1 MQNHSSFFIGGTMC
15 EKSFK
20 ERVKEAAIA
29 NASLYEI
36 NLIGYE
42 YLVCSSAFAN
52 GYHIIKADKGN
63 YLHLLGVHTTLSAE
77 QFFERCKSGTLTE
90 NDFDFIKP
98 NQDEKSV
105 KGSVRKKIQVLPQMV
120 RMFECQLL
128 AEDDFKKNH
137 VECAF
142 ATSDNKFTLGFA
154 SSGRPKS
161 LLKGNELDKSKYR
174 DVDLVF
180 RKVRSSGQLYVDLYY
195 GKREDIVKY
204 QEQIKGLLAEC
215 FFE

>member
-1 MQNHSSFFIGGTMC
+1 MC

-29 NASLYEI
+29 NANLYEI

-42 YLVCSSAFAN
+42 YLVC
-52 GYHIIKADKGN
+52 
-63 YLHLLGVHTTLSAE
+63 LS
-77 QFFERCKSGTLTE
+77 
-90 NDFDFIKP
+90 
-98 NQDEKSV
+98 
-105 KGSVRKKIQVLPQMV
+105 
-120 RMFECQLL
+120 
-128 AEDDFKKNH
+128 
-137 VECAF
+137 AF

-161 LLKGNELDKSKYR
+161 LLKGNELDKSKYK

-180 RKVRSSGQLYVDLYY
+180 RKVRSSGQPYTDLYY

-204 QEQIKGLLAEC
+204 QEQIKGFLVESFLNRI
-215 FFE
+215 